1 MFQKNFSLN
10 ACKLPSDDLASKNAI
25 FVSFSKLSELKT
37 KTGAKNKLYVKTK
50 GKIMEILGAEGVE
63 QDGAAMSKLTRKLL
77 QIGEDDSLNFEYMF
91 DTQPH
96 KKNLT
101 HIKFKVNPRK
111 KLDEVIKL
119 EDTVL
124 LEIIRKMY
132 VDTPFNNSTIL
143 YFTYNNLGLT
153 IEACELEI
161 DPLGPLNEE
170 RSNKNIV
177 NFGFL
182 AIDTVIEL
190 TSENTKFKISSK
202 TMKAKNL
209 TKFGF
214 NFNEMGIGGL
224 DQEISNIFRRA
235 FTTRLYPTAYL
246 EKYGIHH
253 VKGILLYGPPGTGKT
268 LIARTL
274 ATALNVS
281 EFKVVNGPELFD
293 KFVGETEKKIRDL
306 FANAEKDQKEN
317 GDESGLH
324 VIVFDEIDSICKARG
339 TVTSGTGVNDSA
351 VNQLLTKIDGVN
363 SLNNII
369 VIGMTNRKDLIDE
382 AILRPGR
389 LELHIEIGLPNEKG
403 RLQIFNIHTKKM
415 RENKV
420 LDDDVDL
427 AQLAKMTKNYTG
439 ADIESLVKL
448 ACSNA
453 LSQGINF
460 SNSKINFS
468 KEHKVNMK
476 NFLDAFGEIQPMFGV
491 KNNELENSIQFG
503 MINYGENYEIL
514 SSKISSLFE
523 QIKNSQNISL
533 LSVLLEGEP
542 GCGKTALASYLALQ
556 SGFPYVRIISPDTL
570 VRFMESGKYTS
581 IYNTFEDGYKS
592 PYSIIILD
600 NIEKLIEYIR
610 IGPRFSNLLLQTL
623 TVFIKKLPPKKGKKM
638 LIIGTTSCASHM
650 EDLGLVECFD
660 RRIQIPN
667 LTKKEIL
674 NVLKNYQCKEDDGEK
689 IANLVQNL
697 PIKQLCFLI
706 DRAMQKNPVL
716 QYENFA
722 SEYKEYVFK

>member
-91 DTQPH
+91 DTQPN

-460 SNSKINFS
+460 SNSKINFT

-674 NVLKNYQCKEDDGEK
+674 NVLKNYQCKEDDREK

-722 SEYKEYVFK
+722 SEYKEYVFR